1 MKVKI
6 NFLPTQNEINE
17 LDLVVATTPKG
28 ECIIGRSPDCDL
40 PLESPD
46 VSRIHGK
53 FFVQAGN
60 YYYCDTGSR
69 NGSIINNK
77 LAEKNQPYLLKH
89 GDSIQIGDYILTMEE
104 IKPVAEQMP
113 ETVFRV
119 IDPALFSRPIS
130 ENFGVAGVTNKA
142 SEVVAESTPEVISQ
156 TQEEVAVCEV
166 PASVDAAPSENQEI
180 ITASESPIL
189 EERTFVQPQDILTKE
204 EPETVESDENLDFN
218 TAIAEERTFVQPRD
232 LVQTS
237 PSVDDLS
244 TSDDSQDIDLGT
256 PILQEYTTVQPRN
269 IVIQPS
275 LTISSEEIDL
285 DTPILQEYTTVQPRD
300 VGLPA
305 SLTDSDDVDLEV
317 SDDGSG
323 ETSEVITEDTST
335 QIEDSAIQAIE
346 ESIST
351 DEINEEAITADVTS
365 NIKTVEP
372 EVNISTAEITEEAT
386 KSDLTSTAEDLET
399 AEAVSTTEVDESLE
413 TLEPEITEEVTTPDL
428 TSSAE
433 DLAIAEPIS
442 STEVDESLETLEPEA
457 NILTPE
463 VSDADELVEQTPE
476 EVVETEEVFA
486 VDNLET
492 DSESEPSQMT
502 IQKNIVL
509 IAHESKK
516 SEIAELVAHNQEFF
530 SHSLTISWPSVSE
543 VLKQQAGINVSEEI
557 PSPTSG
563 GYQKINS
570 LLNSGDVSAVIFLR
584 DFLTPAPSP
593 TNEETLLRMCNINQV
608 LVATNLTTAEAIVHY
623 LKHTKN

>member
-142 SEVVAESTPEVISQ
+142 SEVVVESTPEVISQ

-256 PILQEYTTVQPRN
+256 PILQEYTTVQPRD

-323 ETSEVITEDTST
+323 ETSEVIIEDTST

-351 DEINEEAITADVTS
+351 DEMNEEAITADVTS

-372 EVNISTAEITEEAT
+372 EVNISTPEITEEAT
-386 KSDLTSTAEDLET
+386 TSDLTSTTEDLEI
-399 AEAVSTTEVDESLE
+399 AEAISTTEVDEEPTADFTSNLE
-413 TLEPEITEEVTTPDL
+413 NVEPEITEEVTTPDL
-428 TSSAE
+428 TSTAE
-433 DLAIAEPIS
+433 DLATAEAIS
-442 STEVDESLETLEPEA
+442 TTEVDESLETLEPEA

-463 VSDADELVEQTPE
+463 VSDADE
-476 EVVETEEVFA
+476 
-486 VDNLET
+486 
-492 DSESEPSQMT
+492 
-502 IQKNIVL
+502 
-509 IAHESKK
+509 
-516 SEIAELVAHNQEFF
+516 
-530 SHSLTISWPSVSE
+530 
-543 VLKQQAGINVSEEI
+543 
-557 PSPTSG
+557 
-563 GYQKINS
+563 
-570 LLNSGDVSAVIFLR
+570 
-584 DFLTPAPSP
+584 
-593 TNEETLLRMCNINQV
+593 
-608 LVATNLTTAEAIVHY
+608 
-623 LKHTKN
+623 